1 MNASQPSAL
10 WKFPGLSTAPAQSLN
25 WLQQN
30 KLDRLRG
37 REQVHI
43 PIQTV
48 TGPIAPESLG
58 TTLMHE
64 HTFCDLWEWGG
75 RLQYNSTVDDE
86 ELLAEELAI
95 YREAGGT
102 GLVDVTTIGAGRNPA
117 GVQRLAQATGLHLI
131 MGAGWYRER
140 VYPREVYELST
151 NQLADRLIREFADG
165 ADGTNA
171 RPGIIGELG
180 TERFHISPAE
190 ERVFRAGARAQRQ
203 IGAAITTHTTH
214 FGDLA
219 LEQVELL
226 QEEGVRS
233 DRIIIGHVGERR
245 HVLLELAI
253 AKTGAYVQID
263 HVGRQPSSGAQPERQ
278 RARNVVAIARAGHLN
293 QLLISMDICS
303 NALLHWNGGHGYD
316 YLLQSFVPLLR
327 EEGLSEAEVRT
338 ILVDNPRRVLTF

>member
-1 MNASQPSAL
+1 M
-10 WKFPGLSTAPAQSLN
+10 
-25 WLQQN
+25 
-30 KLDRLRG
+30 
-37 REQVHI
+37 

-48 TGPIAPESLG
+48 TGAIAPESLG

-75 RLQYNSTVDDE
+75 RYEYNSIVDDE
-86 ELLAEELAI
+86 ALLAEELTI

-102 GLVDVTTIGAGRNPA
+102 ALVDVTTMGAGRNPA
-117 GVQRLAQATGLHLI
+117 GLRRLAEATGLHLI

-140 VYPREVYELST
+140 VYPGEVYELST
-151 NQLADRLIREFADG
+151 NQLADRLIGEFADG
-165 ADGTNA
+165 ADGTGVQ
-171 RPGIIGELG
+171 PGIIGELG

-226 QEEGVRS
+226 LEEGVRP
-233 DRIIIGHVGERR
+233 DRIVIGHVGERR
-245 HVLLELAI
+245 NVQLELAI

-263 HVGRQPSSGAQPERQ
+263 HVGRRPRSGAQPEHQ
-278 RARNVVAIARAGHLN
+278 RARNVVAIARAGHLD
-293 QLLISMDICS
+293 QLLISMDICG
-303 NALLHWNGGHGYD
+303 NAGLHWNGGHGYD
-316 YLLQSFVPLLR
+316 YLLRTFVPLLQ
-327 EEGLSEAEVRT
+327 EEGLTAAEVRT
-338 ILVDNPRRVLTF
+338 ILVENPRRVLTF